1 MRFELMGAFLDREGD
16 DRFSVY
22 QRALWLTYHSIFT
35 CTFMLMVTTA
45 CNVAYRGQSLQDALA
60 FTALFSIT
68 MCVWQASY
76 KVDRLLYTS
85 LRRVYVATA
94 ILTLAWAGAEAGTLH
109 GWWAMQ
115 DILPWWR
122 GALFVMA
129 MAVAALWAGEKAFEA
144 LRARDDRKSHIL
156 A

>member
-35 CTFMLMVTTA
+35 CTFVLMVTTA
-45 CNVAYRGQSLQDALA
+45 WDVAYRGQSLTGALA
-60 FTALFSIT
+60 FTALSSMM

-76 KVDRLLYTS
+76 KVDRLLHTS
-85 LRRVYVATA
+85 LSRVYVATA
-94 ILTLAWAGAEAGTLH
+94 ILTLAWGGAEAGTLH

-129 MAVAALWAGEKAFEA
+129 MAIAALWAGGKAFEA

>member
-16 DRFSVY
+16 DRFSLY

-35 CTFMLMVTTA
+35 CTFVLMVTTA
-45 CNVAYRGQSLQDALA
+45 CDVAYRGQSLQGALL
-60 FTALFSIT
+60 FTALFS
-68 MCVWQASY
+68 MVMWVWQASY

-109 GWWAMQ
+109 DWWAMQ
-115 DILPWWR
+115 EILPWWR

-144 LRARDDRKSHIL
+144 LRGREDRKSHIL

>member
-16 DRFSVY
+16 DRFSLY
-22 QRALWLTYHSIFT
+22 QRALRLTSHSIFT
-35 CTFMLMVTTA
+35 CTFVLMLTTA
-45 CNVAYRGQSLQDALA
+45 WDVAYRDQSLKDALL
-60 FTALFSIT
+60 FTALCSMM

-85 LRRVYVATA
+85 IRRVYVAAT
-94 ILTLAWAGAEAGTLH
+94 IPILAWAGAEAGTLH

-115 DILPWWR
+115 EILPWWR

-129 MAVAALWAGEKAFEA
+129 MAVAALWVGEKAFEA

-156 A
+156 V

>member
-1 MRFELMGAFLDREGD
+1 MGAFLDREGD

-22 QRALWLTYHSIFT
+22 QRALRLAYHCIFT
-35 CTFMLMVTTA
+35 CTFVLMVTTA
-45 CNVAYRGQSLQDALA
+45 CNVAYRGQSLKDALL
-60 FTALFSIT
+60 FTALFSMM

-85 LRRVYVATA
+85 IRRVYVAAA
-94 ILTLAWAGAEAGTLH
+94 IPILAWAGAEAGTLH
-109 GWWAMQ
+109 GWWAMR

-122 GALFVMA
+122 GALFVMT

-144 LRARDDRKSHIL
+144 LRARDDRKSRIL
-156 A
+156 V

>member
-1 MRFELMGAFLDREGD
+1 MKFELMGAFLDREGD

-22 QRALWLTYHSIFT
+22 QRALWLAYHGIFT
-35 CTFMLMVTTA
+35 CTFVLMVTTA
-45 CNVAYRGQSLQDALA
+45 CNVTYRGQSLQGALL
-60 FTALFSIT
+60 FTALFSMM

-76 KVDRLLYTS
+76 RIDRLLYTS
-85 LRRVYVATA
+85 LRRVYIATA
-94 ILTLAWAGAEAGTLH
+94 ILTSAWAGAEAGTSH

-115 DILPWWR
+115 DVLPWWR

-129 MAVAALWAGEKAFEA
+129 MAVAALWAGERAFEA
-144 LRARDDRKSHIL
+144 LRARDDRKSHIP